1 MPRDKEG
8 VWQEGIE
15 CGLKILVMMKLFCV
29 LTTSTLISCL
39 SCCTTVLQDNTFG
52 VNWIK
57 STTDLTVIFH
67 IPSCL
72 STVISELKVVSKD
85 TMGKSKW
92 NFKNV
97 CITHRKAEKVK

>member
-72 STVISELKVVSKD
+72 STVISELKV
-85 TMGKSKW
+85 
-92 NFKNV
+92 
-97 CITHRKAEKVK
+97 